1 MQLRSKYY
9 TYPVITEDADFYE
22 NSSFSSDVEQVLD
35 GYNVRLKLK
44 AELVNPELEEMLEKE
59 EVMYAHHIEC
69 TQTCF
74 RKLVLTNEKEKECV
88 LRDGEVN
95 GIVQV
100 CSFLVANKDI
110 EKYSNKLF
118 AQDFRGFRFDIE
130 RGCIMAVGS
139 QINLRINKIRD
150 DLANTSSIFSIIPSR
165 DETITNIKVDTSGN
179 KIVIMIPQ
187 ETFSIYSNMSSSLDI
202 QPVMHSMLIIPSL
215 VYALTEVKESRSHL
229 YDYEDYRWYRSLRK
243 AAEKMNVA
251 FDEESLANI
260 DPFDLAQKLMD
271 SPIPKAVNYLRGD
284 NDEED

>member
-284 NDEED
+284 KDEED